1 MSFLIYDLI
10 FLLIFI
16 LVFGIF
22 VYKGRK
28 NLQRQ
33 GWLYL
38 YRTKWGIN
46 FIERITKKY
55 QKLLKASQWV
65 VITSGYILMVS
76 VVYLILRVF
85 YIYLSSPAIVKAI
98 KVPAIFPLVPY
109 LPELFKI
116 DFLPSFPFTYWI
128 IIIAI
133 IAIPHEFAH
142 GIFARL
148 YKLKIRST
156 GFGFLG
162 PFLAAFVEP
171 DEKQL
176 EKSKKVHQLTILA
189 AGTFANILTA
199 ILFGILMWI
208 FFVSF
213 FVPAGINFNTYSA
226 SVINISDSNI
236 LSNLPEGQ
244 SLLELDIEGKSYFV
258 ESSVIEEAKRRNLD
272 LIYAYDDTPAFRA
285 KLKGAIT
292 EINGI
297 KVNSFDSLKGELQIY
312 SPGDNITIKTLV
324 QENIRDN
331 TPNEEEYLITLSERE
346 GKAYLG
352 IGVSPPS
359 TRGILG
365 TFYSFISNIKDPFVY
380 YESEL
385 GEFGWF
391 IYNLLWWIV
400 IICFSVALMNML
412 PVGSLDGGRFFMITI
427 WGITGSKRAGELAFK
442 ITTWIVLLLLLASLF
457 QWAFVVF

>member
-176 EKSKKVHQLTILA
+176 EKSKKVRQLTILA

-199 ILFGILMWI
+199 LLFGILMWI
-208 FFVSF
+208 FFISF

-236 LSNLPEGQ
+236 LLNLPEGQ
-244 SLLELDIEGKSYFV
+244 SLLELDIDGKSYFV

-272 LIYAYDDTPAFRA
+272 LVYAYDDTPAFRS

-297 KVNSFDSLKGELQIY
+297 KINSFDSLKNELQFY
-312 SPGDNITIKTLV
+312 SPGDNVTIKTLV

-331 TPNEEEYLITLSERE
+331 TPDEEEYTITLSERD

-442 ITTWIVLLLLLASLF
+442 ISTWIVLLLLLASLF
-457 QWAFVVF
+457 QWAFVLF